1 MNITEIS
8 TYLAVEK
15 NAFKETSRRGSVIL
29 WTLKIIQ
36 KQAYFLVFY
45 FPDFLCRDT
54 GWLTPIRRGVGTRP
68 DPAPYWG
75 WEGGGGREGRWVG
88 GGLESKYVERSI
100 SDTVRLLVVSANK
113 VFNTTFQLK
122 LGRQTQIIPQG
133 KEYRLKRYRIE
144 NKLTPMKFN
153 RYR

>member
-1 MNITEIS
+1 M
-8 TYLAVEK
+8 
-15 NAFKETSRRGSVIL
+15 
-29 WTLKIIQ
+29 
-36 KQAYFLVFY
+36 
-45 FPDFLCRDT
+45 
-54 GWLTPIRRGVGTRP
+54 
-68 DPAPYWG
+68 
-75 WEGGGGREGRWVG
+75 G